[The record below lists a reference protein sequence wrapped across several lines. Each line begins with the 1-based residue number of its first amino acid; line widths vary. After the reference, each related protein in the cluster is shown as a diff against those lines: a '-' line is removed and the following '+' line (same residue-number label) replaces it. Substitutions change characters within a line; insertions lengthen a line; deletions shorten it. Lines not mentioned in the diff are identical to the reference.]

1 MSKLTSL
8 LAPCSTS
15 RRIENWRLLKTYRA
29 LHLFGLFSP
38 HRRSWVTPA
47 IVALDVVER
56 VAVTEDGV
64 TYHLAGEPGSAVF
77 AARFVALCAAFD
89 ERLEET
95 RDVTD
100 TLVVKAS
107 VQSLF
112 ENAAVLESSPIMRS
126 RCKAACLLWK
136 LV

>member
-1 MSKLTSL
+1 MSKLTSSL
-8 LAPCSTS
+8 GPGSTS

-29 LHLFGLFSP
+29 LHLFGLFPP
-38 HRRSWVTPA
+38 HRRFWVTAA
-47 IVALDVVER
+47 IVALDVAER

-64 TYHLAGEPGSAVF
+64 TYHLAGEPGSTVF

-89 ERLEET
+89 ERLEGT

-100 TLVVKAS
+100 TLLGEAC

-112 ENAAVLESSPIMRS
+112 ENAMRAG
-126 RCKAACLLWK
+126 RHPVTWQ
-136 LV
+136 